1 MNNSFLDLMFADKI
15 ASSGERTC
23 IKSLECLLQGGEAS
37 LTVPFV
43 AMNYKNIDA
52 CRTKVGLP
60 LNGRLRLSFH
70 FVIR

>member
-1 MNNSFLDLMFADKI
+1 MFADKI
-15 ASSGERTC
+15 ASSGERAF
-23 IKSLECLLQGGEAS
+23 IKRLECLLQGVEAS
-37 LTVPFV
+37 LTAPFSGI
-43 AMNYKNIDA
+43 NQKNIDA